1 MKVFLFDTKPFHV
14 CKDIYS
20 NFFET
25 ERWNHKIITQKPY
38 LQKTKWHTVK
48 NHPNVVHSILLEILQ
63 QRISIFNG
71 LHIFSNLLVFSGF
84 CVFHLFAQ
92 LNELLAI
99 VIAFFGDLQPG
110 VFRWML

>member
-1 MKVFLFDTKPFHV
+1 M
-14 CKDIYS
+14 
-20 NFFET
+20 
-25 ERWNHKIITQKPY
+25 
-38 LQKTKWHTVK
+38 
-48 NHPNVVHSILLEILQ
+48 HSILLEILQ